1 MSLALI
7 DHKPP
12 KRCRDHSKQMKE
24 LSDEAAAILKLHAEG
39 RIDSDEASRRI
50 EELTTRHRTF
60 LDRLIG

>member
-12 KRCRDHSKQMKE
+12 ERRRDHSKQMKE
-24 LSDEAAAILKLHAEG
+24 LSDEAAAVLKLHSEG
-39 RIDSDEASRRI
+39 KIDGDEASRRI
-50 EELTTRHRTF
+50 KELTTRHRTF